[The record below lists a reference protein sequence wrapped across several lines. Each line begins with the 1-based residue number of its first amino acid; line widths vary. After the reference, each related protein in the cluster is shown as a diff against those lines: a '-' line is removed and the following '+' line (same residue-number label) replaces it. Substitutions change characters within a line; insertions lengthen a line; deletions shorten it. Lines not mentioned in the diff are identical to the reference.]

1 MKKVLKVMGIVAIIG
16 MIVVLLTNIEPLT
29 IYSKTGI
36 ETKVYYT
43 YEQLDEYSGKW
54 CPCEGF
60 PYGGEYSEQQAF
72 FTKDNMDTLREI
84 KHTDVKNYKI
94 RYQLKGFEIIKKD
107 SRIGY

>member
-29 IYSKTGI
+29 IYSKTGT

-54 CPCEGF
+54 CPLN
-60 PYGGEYSEQQAF
+60 GERYSEQQAL

-84 KHTDVKNYKI
+84 KHTDIINHSVT
-94 RYQLKGFEIIKKD
+94 YQLKGFQIIKKEH
-107 SRIGY
+107 SN